1 MVTEKPMKYKIL
13 IVFSAVIVSAF
24 LILLAL
30 SGGNLAI
37 IKCLFIQDLS
47 NEEMR
52 NYCLDL
58 VGAAIL

>member
-30 SGGNLAI
+30 FVLLTGIA
-37 IKCLFIQDLS
+37 
-47 NEEMR
+47 
-52 NYCLDL
+52 
-58 VGAAIL
+58 